1 MISEPE
7 LSGGSEGAEPEPA
20 AKVAAAAV
28 PATRPAE
35 AGAPGPGAPAVGAAA
50 VGAEA
55 VETAGAGAADAGP
68 PAADVVAGGERS
80 RGGGPFG
87 RRAWLWGIGG
97 ALLAS
102 AAWAAGL
109 QFHEKHEATGHPDLH
124 GYALGESPCA
134 GATLTRLTGAM
145 GVTDSEPVSPSAVHL
160 GEALDQIRCTLF
172 ASAPLPS
179 GGTARY
185 EVSVSIDLHKE
196 TDPRVEFED
205 QQEVNPA
212 DLDPVEATTTV
223 PALGDEAFLQTVSDQ
238 TRRLEVL
245 HGGAVFALTLTGY
258 NKLPVSDDTVSA
270 LHSDDAAPDVG
281 RFQPAMVE
289 AMRTV
294 MKTQKREGR

>member
-20 AKVAAAAV
+20 AQDARAGAAEPDVAAAA
-28 PATRPAE
+28 A
-35 AGAPGPGAPAVGAAA
+35 AGRAPDGGEPQAGPPGAAA
-50 VGAEA
+50 ARR
-55 VETAGAGAADAGP
+55 AD
-68 PAADVVAGGERS
+68 AADVVAGGELPRADRQS
-80 RGGGPFG
+80 V
-87 RRAWLWGIGG
+87 RRAWLWGITG

-102 AAWAAGL
+102 AAWGAG
-109 QFHEKHEATGHPDLH
+109 FSFYEKHDGGPPDLH

-134 GATLTRLTGAM
+134 GTTLAELTGAM

-172 ASAPLPS
+172 ASAPLPR

-185 EVSVSIDLHKE
+185 EVSVSIDLHKQ
-196 TDPRVEFED
+196 TDPRAEFED
-205 QQEVNPA
+205 QQELDPA

-223 PALGDEAFLQTVSDQ
+223 PGLGDEAFLLTVSDQ

-245 HGGAVFALTLTGY
+245 HGGAVFVLTLTGY
-258 NKLPVSDDTVSA
+258 NKLPVSDDTAAA
-270 LHSDDAAPDVG
+270 LHTDDAVPDVG

-294 MKTQKREGR
+294 MKTQERAGR

>member
-1 MISEPE
+1 VVT
-7 LSGGSEGAEPEPA
+7 GD
-20 AKVAAAAV
+20 VV
-28 PATRPAE
+28 
-35 AGAPGPGAPAVGAAA
+35 
-50 VGAEA
+50 
-55 VETAGAGAADAGP
+55 
-68 PAADVVAGGERS
+68 AADVVAGGELPRADRQS
-80 RGGGPFG
+80 V
-87 RRAWLWGIGG
+87 RRAWLWGITG

-102 AAWAAGL
+102 AAWGAG
-109 QFHEKHEATGHPDLH
+109 FSFYDEHDGGPPDLH

-134 GATLTRLTGAM
+134 GTTLAKLTGAM

-172 ASAPLPS
+172 ASAPLPR

-185 EVSVSIDLHKE
+185 EVSVSIDLHKQ
-196 TDPRVEFED
+196 TDPRAEFED
-205 QQEVNPA
+205 QQELDPA

-223 PALGDEAFLQTVSDQ
+223 PGLGDEAFLLTVSDQ

-245 HGGAVFALTLTGY
+245 HGGAVFVLTLTGY

-270 LHSDDAAPDVG
+270 LHTGDAAPDVG

-294 MKTQKREGR
+294 MKAQERAGR